1 MPKFK
6 TIRIVGHTAEQM
18 FALVADIEH
27 YPEFVPLCQ
36 RLSVR
41 GREQQSDGTEIMIA
55 DMSVAYGPVHE
66 TFVTRVILDAP
77 KLTIQA
83 TYLDG
88 PFSHLDNLWRFE
100 NRETGDA
107 SVASAV
113 NFKID
118 YEFKSRTLGMLMG
131 SMFDRAFRKFA
142 EAFESRADRIYDASS
157 HKQA

>member
-1 MPKFK
+1 MPKFE
-6 TIRIVGHTAEQM
+6 TTRIVGHTAEQM
-18 FALVADIEH
+18 FALVADIEQ

-55 DMSVAYGPVHE
+55 DMSVAYGPVNE

-77 KLTIQA
+77 RLTIRA

-100 NRETGDA
+100 NRETADA
-107 SVASAV
+107 NITSAV

-118 YEFKSRTLGMLMG
+118 YEFKSRALGMLMG

-142 EAFESRADRIYDASS
+142 EAFEARADTIYNVSS
-157 HKQA
+157 VKQA

>member
-1 MPKFK
+1 MPKFE
-6 TIRIVGHTAEQM
+6 TTRIVGHTAERM
-18 FALVADIEH
+18 FALVADIER

-55 DMSVAYGPVHE
+55 DMSVAYGPVNE
-66 TFVTRVILDAP
+66 TFVTRVVLDAP
-77 KLTIQA
+77 NMSIRA

-100 NRETGDA
+100 NRETGDLKIT
-107 SVASAV
+107 STV

-142 EAFESRADRIYDASS
+142 EAFEARADTIYDASFD
-157 HKQA
+157 KQA

>member
-1 MPKFK
+1 LPKFK
-6 TIRIVGHTAEQM
+6 TTRIVGHTAEQM

-88 PFSHLDNLWRFE
+88 PCAHLDNLWRFK

-107 SVASAV
+107 NIASAV

-142 EAFESRADRIYDASS
+142 EAFEARADRIYDASS

>member
-1 MPKFK
+1 MPKFE
-6 TIRIVGHTAEQM
+6 TTRIVGHTAEQM

-41 GREQQSDGTEIMIA
+41 GREQQSVGTEIMIA
-55 DMSVAYGPVHE
+55 DMSVAYGPVNE
-66 TFVTRVILDAP
+66 TFVTRVVLDAP
-77 KLTIQA
+77 NMLIRA

-100 NRETGDA
+100 NRETSESDI
-107 SVASAV
+107 ASAV

-142 EAFESRADRIYDASS
+142 EAFEARADTIYAASAD
-157 HKQA
+157 KQA

>member
-1 MPKFK
+1 MPKFE
-6 TIRIVGHTAEQM
+6 TTRIVGHTAEQM
-18 FALVADIEH
+18 FALVADIEQ

-41 GREQQSDGTEIMIA
+41 GRETQSDGTEIMIA
-55 DMSVAYGPVHE
+55 DMSVAYGPVNE
-66 TFVTRVILDAP
+66 TFVTRVILDSP
-77 KLTIQA
+77 NMLVRA

-100 NRETGDA
+100 NRETGEPGI
-107 SVASAV
+107 ASAV

-142 EAFESRADRIYDASS
+142 EAFEARADKIYETSS
-157 HKQA
+157 AKQV

>member
-1 MPKFK
+1 LPKFE
-6 TIRIVGHTAEQM
+6 TTRIVGHTAEQM

-55 DMSVAYGPVHE
+55 DMSVAYGPVNE
-66 TFVTRVILDAP
+66 TFVTRVVLDAP
-77 KLTIQA
+77 NMSIRA

-100 NRETGDA
+100 NRETSELGM
-107 SVASAV
+107 ASAV

-142 EAFESRADRIYDASS
+142 EAFEARADTIYAASS
-157 HKQA
+157 DKQS

>member
-1 MPKFK
+1 MPKFE
-6 TIRIVGHTAEQM
+6 TTRIVGHTAEQM

-55 DMSVAYGPVHE
+55 DMSVAYGPVNE
-66 TFVTRVILDAP
+66 TFVTRVVLDAP
-77 KLTIQA
+77 NMSIRA

-100 NRETGDA
+100 NRETSESGI
-107 SVASAV
+107 ASAV

-142 EAFESRADRIYDASS
+142 EAFEARADTIYAAPSD
-157 HKQA
+157 KQA